1 MTHLKKWRWTVLGIF
16 CISAFC
22 ADVCAQTSLNAASGT
37 AKKNIAVINL
47 KNGSGVTAGESELI
61 SDRLR
66 GDLFNTEKV
75 NVMERDQMQEILK
88 EQGFQASGACTDEA
102 CLVQMGQLLGV
113 QLLVTGS
120 LGKVGSMF
128 LVNVRMIDVKTAKII
143 KVVSADVKGE
153 IDDVVGRLTNIA
165 DQLVG
170 VQTQTSSI
178 NEVPSQ
184 ERKREEH
191 KIEPQKEGKPEIEK
205 TREEHNNPVATYE
218 NEVSWKNNNRSG
230 IRVSWNMLLGPY
242 SESDHYIDYDMYR
255 YKTGDNTYPVDDSS
269 FTSVTKPHFSNLQ
282 LAFTIKAGPFLTIDI
297 GPGWASAQFQ
307 RTRELGYYIG
317 DSLATWT
324 YDLNIFSFLTG
335 INYVKRW
342 YPFKLNVGLFFCGNY
357 LSYVKHYV
365 KTYDYGY
372 YTKSDTTYYNQA
384 FNFSYG
390 LRMGM
395 EYLIG
400 KHLGINIDLEFCYSQ
415 FETQSET
422 EYYSDGTSADYSRII
437 TIPPIGLG
445 IGFNFYY

>member
-1 MTHLKKWRWTVLGIF
+1 MIPIMIVRSTVLVIF
-16 CISAFC
+16 CISAFF
-22 ADVCAQTSLNAASGT
+22 ADVLAQKSLSAAPGPN
-37 AKKNIAVINL
+37 KKNIAVINL
-47 KNGSGVTAGESELI
+47 KSGSGVTAGECELI

-66 GDLFNTEKV
+66 GDLFNTDKV

-88 EQGFQASGACTDEA
+88 EQGFQSSGACTDEA

-113 QLLVTGS
+113 EMLVTGS

-128 LVNVRMIDVKTAKII
+128 LVNVRMIDVKTAKIV
-143 KVVSADVKGE
+143 KVVSVDVKGDIE
-153 IDDVVGRLTNIA
+153 DVVGRLTNIA

-170 VQTQTSSI
+170 VQTHTTSL
-178 NEVPSQ
+178 NETPYE
-184 ERKREEH
+184 ERKREEP
-191 KIEPQKEGKPEIEK
+191 KKEPEIENP
-205 TREEHNNPVATYE
+205 REEHNNPVVTYE
-218 NEVSWKNNNRSG
+218 NEDSWKNKNRSG
-230 IRVSWNMLLGPY
+230 IRVSGNMFLGPY
-242 SESDHYIDYDMYR
+242 SESDHYIDYDMYG

-282 LAFTIKAGPFLTIDI
+282 LTFTIKAGPFLTVDI

-307 RTRELGYYIG
+307 RTRELGNYIG

-372 YTKSDTTYYNQA
+372 YTMSDTAYYKQA

-390 LRMGM
+390 LRTGM

-400 KHLGINIDLEFCYSQ
+400 KHLGINIDLDFCYSQ

-422 EYYSDGTSADYSRII
+422 ENYSNGTSADYSRII
-437 TIPPIGLG
+437 TTPPISLG